1 MPHPA
6 TSLGTNSITNN
17 SSINKTTQPSATLK
31 RNLFHRSS
39 IKNKRK
45 QQFTVPNLSSPLFPL
60 LSPTCTSSNRLR
72 LSPLLHTVSDT
83 ELQQGPT
90 SDYHGDT
97 SIASYDI
104 YNNFSDTST
113 SRNINHNLETAIT
126 DSLNKKDISLL
137 FENNKPDLFETKHCL
152 SSPNNSISPTIL
164 NRSLLNRENDTVL
177 YSSAETTTTLLHI
190 ENTEQEEQDIKELR
204 SSFKTSDQRENNDK
218 YLLFNCDREDLGAD
232 DSLLPLLPP
241 TPDITPVGSP
251 ILSPPPS
258 PSRNTT
264 EFSVSVSQL
273 LGYSSGGA
281 EGKNPPFC
289 ESSEYYGDED
299 ADHHLDTTLIVDALQ
314 EAEAAGNQPST
325 LLPELQSRGPM
336 RHSAGSALSSSS
348 YQAGSSTNRDR
359 IFNPSSYS
367 TSSSY
372 LRDRDLFGGG
382 GSIYSYTGGRVPPT
396 PPAHARPF
404 SRSSSVP
411 EQHYLQD
418 FDPYDSL
425 SKSSALNDYHTPF
438 LGSTEKDPLSWQ
450 AALSSSSSKYGTSTS
465 SLIGGHYRRQQRLN
479 RLGKQLSLSSDLPIS
494 DFSSSSYL
502 NDGFGV
508 SRERKSTG
516 LDSIGGS
523 SSLSRGQLLRGHP
536 LTGHSIHDAGT
547 SLHSLSGSSSIGKST
562 RTGLSTGINNSR
574 LLNRSSPL
582 TLGKSL
588 QLVTENF
595 GSAAYN
601 KEESNRRAVNKKTV
615 RFNSEGSYNP
625 LSAASSNVHNPS
637 LPSSALNPL
646 NPFST
651 SPGIY
656 GNFSINGTSALDST
670 SNLLLGNHSNP
681 LYGSSSYRYP
691 HLSHKHSKSR
701 LFDEFDICCDDD
713 AWMTVEDVRSGRWA
727 RWDTQRQESQD
738 SQTRDSG
745 IETGSCFTSSEDS
758 NRGGIVS
765 AVGDHYLSKK
775 VQSNY

>member
-6 TSLGTNSITNN
+6 ASLATNSIPNN
-17 SSINKTTQPSATLK
+17 SSSNNKATQPSATLK

-60 LSPTCTSSNRLR
+60 LSPTCTTANRPS

-83 ELQQGPT
+83 ELQQGPA

-104 YNNFSDTST
+104 FNNFSDTNT
-113 SRNINHNLETAIT
+113 TKYNTRNLELAIA
-126 DSLNKKDISLL
+126 DSDSKKNISLL
-137 FENNKPDLFETKHCL
+137 FENNKPDLFESKHFL
-152 SSPNNSISPTIL
+152 SSPNNSLSPTIF
-164 NRSLLNRENDTVL
+164 NKSLLNRENDTVL

-190 ENTEQEEQDIKELR
+190 ENTEREKQAIKQLE
-204 SSFKTSDQRENNDK
+204 SNFTAPNEGENTDK
-218 YLLFNCDREDLGAD
+218 FLLFDCDREDLGAD
-232 DSLLPLLPP
+232 DSLLPLLPA

-251 ILSPPPS
+251 HLSPPPS
-258 PSRNTT
+258 PAKHTA
-264 EFSVSVSQL
+264 EFPVSVDQL
-273 LGYSSGGA
+273 LGNSSGGA
-281 EGKNPPFC
+281 EGQNPPFC

-299 ADHHLDTTLIVDALQ
+299 ADLHLNTPLIVDVLQ
-314 EAEAAGNQPST
+314 EAEAASTQPSNY
-325 LLPELQSRGPM
+325 LPELQRRGPM

-438 LGSTEKDPLSWQ
+438 LGSTDKDPLSWQ
-450 AALSSSSSKYGTSTS
+450 AALSNSSSKYGTSTS

-502 NDGFGV
+502 NDDFGV
-508 SRERKSTG
+508 TRDRKGTG
-516 LDSIGGS
+516 LDSIGAS
-523 SSLSRGQLLRGHP
+523 SSLSRGHLLRGHP
-536 LTGHSIHDAGT
+536 LTSHSIHDAGT
-547 SLHSLSGSSSIGKST
+547 SSHVLSGSSSIGKTS
-562 RTGLSTGINNSR
+562 RTGLSTSTNNRS

-595 GSAAYN
+595 GTAAYN
-601 KEESNRRAVNKKTV
+601 KEESNRRTAVNKKTV

-625 LSAASSNVHNPS
+625 LLGASSNVHNPAY
-637 LPSSALNPL
+637 SSSTLNPL

-651 SPGIY
+651 TPGIS
-656 GNFSINGTSALDST
+656 GNFSINGTSSLDGT
-670 SNLLLGNHSNP
+670 SSFLLGNSSTP
-681 LYGSSSYRYP
+681 LYGSSSYRSPY
-691 HLSHKHSKSR
+691 LSHKHSKSR
-701 LFDEFDICCDDD
+701 LFDEFDIFCDDD

-758 NRGGIVS
+758 NRGGI
-765 AVGDHYLSKK
+765 DYLSKK
-775 VQSNY
+775 V

>member
-6 TSLGTNSITNN
+6 TSLGTTSIPNN
-17 SSINKTTQPSATLK
+17 SSSNNKAAHSSATLR

-45 QQFTVPNLSSPLFPL
+45 QEFTVPNLSSPLFPL
-60 LSPTCTSSNRLR
+60 LSPTCATANRPR

-113 SRNINHNLETAIT
+113 NRNNALNLEIALAG
-126 DSLNKKDISLL
+126 SNNKKDISLL
-137 FENNKPDLFETKHCL
+137 FENNKPELFETKHCL
-152 SSPNNSISPTIL
+152 SSPNNSISPTIF
-164 NRSLLNRENDTVL
+164 NKSLLNRANDTVL

-190 ENTEQEEQDIKELR
+190 ESTEREAQDIKEFH
-204 SSFKTSDQRENNDK
+204 SSFKSPSTRDNTDK
-218 YLLFNCDREDLGAD
+218 FLLFECDRENLGAD
-232 DSLLPLLPP
+232 DSLLPLLPL
-241 TPDITPVGSP
+241 TPEITPVGSP
-251 ILSPPPS
+251 LTSPPPS
-258 PSRNTT
+258 PSRTT
-264 EFSVSVSQL
+264 AELSVSVQQL
-273 LGYSSGGA
+273 LGDPSGGA
-281 EGKNPPFC
+281 EGRNPPFC
-289 ESSEYYGDED
+289 ESSEYYGDAD
-299 ADHHLDTTLIVDALQ
+299 ADHRLDTPLIVDVLQ

-325 LLPELQSRGPM
+325 YLPELHSRGPM

-359 IFNPSSYS
+359 IFNPSSSYS

-418 FDPYDSL
+418 FDSYDSL

-438 LGSTEKDPLSWQ
+438 LGGTEKDPLSWQ
-450 AALSSSSSKYGTSTS
+450 AALSSSSSKYGTSAS

-494 DFSSSSYL
+494 DFSSSNYL

-508 SRERKSTG
+508 TRDRKGTG
-516 LDSIGGS
+516 LDSLGGAS
-523 SSLSRGQLLRGHP
+523 SSYSRGHLLRGHP
-536 LTGHSIHDAGT
+536 LTSHSLHDAGT
-547 SLHSLSGSSSIGKST
+547 SLHSISGNSSIGKSS
-562 RTGLSTGINNSR
+562 RTGLSSTNNSR

-601 KEESNRRAVNKKTV
+601 KEESNRQQQQQRLVNKKTV

-625 LSAASSNVHNPS
+625 LSAASSNVHNSS
-637 LPSSALNPL
+637 LSSSTLH
-646 NPFST
+646 PFST
-651 SPGIY
+651 TPGI
-656 GNFSINGTSALDST
+656 FSINGTSSLDGT
-670 SNLLLGNHSNP
+670 SNLLFGNHSNP

-775 VQSNY
+775 V